1 MNTQGETEWLSVPEV
16 GELLDIPLRD
26 VRDMIRAHDLVATRR
41 AETNAVIVHREEL
54 IERDGRWIVL
64 PSLRGTVT
72 VLKDA
77 GLTDDVQVDI
87 VSSDTG
93 AVKQGD
99 GILYSLANHCAR
111 QPGFL
116 STDAP
121 LVDTLFK
128 VFVTNDNKPLSS
140 EELSKIVG
148 KPAETILKTI
158 GGFNVY
164 KGIRPAS

>member
-72 VLKDA
+72 VLEDA
-77 GLTDDVQVDI
+77 GLKDDEALEWLLGENSLLHARPIDVLREGNVH
-87 VSSDTG
+87 
-93 AVKQGD
+93 AVRRAA
-99 GILYSLANHCAR
+99 GIQA
-111 QPGFL
+111 
-116 STDAP
+116 
-121 LVDTLFK
+121 
-128 VFVTNDNKPLSS
+128 
-140 EELSKIVG
+140 I
-148 KPAETILKTI
+148 
-158 GGFNVY
+158 
-164 KGIRPAS
+164 

>member
-1 MNTQGETEWLSVPEV
+1 MLNK
-16 GELLDIPLRD
+16 I
-26 VRDMIRAHDLVATRR
+26 
-41 AETNAVIVHREEL
+41 
-54 IERDGRWIVL
+54 
-64 PSLRGTVT
+64 PSLIKPTIQTKFRVDFDWWKSQDRNWRNS
-72 VLKDA
+72 LLSFLCEEHQKKYA

-87 VSSDTG
+87 VSNDTG

>member
-1 MNTQGETEWLSVPEV
+1 MLNK
-16 GELLDIPLRD
+16 I
-26 VRDMIRAHDLVATRR
+26 
-41 AETNAVIVHREEL
+41 
-54 IERDGRWIVL
+54 
-64 PSLRGTVT
+64 PSLIKPTIQTKFRVDFDWWKSQDRNWRNS
-72 VLKDA
+72 LLSFLCEKHQKKYA